1 MYKVFDGSAIMAI
14 GQQILY
20 HLRICKNM
28 CPSTFDS
35 KGMLVQ
41 EYIAEALDPQPP
53 DEWEDEDESGEDEDE
68 SDMDVDMEYIQ
79 QEQVH
84 VL

>member
-1 MYKVFDGSAIMAI
+1 
-14 GQQILY
+14 
-20 HLRICKNM
+20 M

-53 DEWEDEDESGEDEDE
+53 DEWEDEDESGEDADE
-68 SDMDVDMEYIQ
+68 SDTDVDMEYIQ
-79 QEQVH
+79 
-84 VL
+84 